1 MSRTPNRCTGAW
13 RRDQSGLGLIELLVV
28 IAISLLMLAGL
39 FSIVYGTRQNYL
51 AQNQLAQL
59 QDSERLAMNLITSIV
74 QTGGY
79 FPNPTVNTLTGSL
92 PAAGNF
98 TAAGQAY
105 FGQTVAGNDQLYVR
119 YVAGTND
126 GVMDCNGNTNS
137 TGANLTDVNYFYIA
151 NNQLV
156 CQVTANGVAKAAQP
170 LVNGVTGMAIQ
181 YGVNV
186 NNDGNNSAEQYLT
199 AGNMLPAYWN
209 QVVSVRITLT
219 FANPLTGQTAAGPGP
234 VAAPTLNRT
243 IDLLNRI

>member
-1 MSRTPNRCTGAW
+1 MTRARNRRTAAW
-13 RRDQSGLGLIELLVV
+13 MRKQSGMGLIEFLVV
-28 IAISLLMLAGL
+28 ILISILMLMGL

-79 FPNPTVNTLTGSL
+79 FPNPTVNTLASSL
-92 PAAGNF
+92 PIAVNF
-98 TAAGQAY
+98 AAAGQAY
-105 FGQTVAGNDQLYVR
+105 YGVTVAGNDQLYVR

-126 GVMDCNGNTNS
+126 GVMDCNGNTNG
-137 TGANLTDVNYFYIA
+137 TGASLTDVNYFYIA

-156 CQVTANGVAKAAQP
+156 CQVTANGVAKAPQP
-170 LVNGVTGMAIQ
+170 LVNGVTGMTIQ

-186 NNDGNNSAEQYLT
+186 NNDGNSSAEQYLT
-199 AGNMLPAYWN
+199 AAGMAPYWN

-219 FANPLTGQTAAGPGP
+219 FANPLTFQTAAGPVP
-234 VAAPTLNRT
+234 VATPTLSRT

>member
-1 MSRTPNRCTGAW
+1 MTRTSHRHIAAG
-13 RRDQSGLGLIELLVV
+13 RRKQSGLGLMELLVV
-28 IAISLLMLAGL
+28 ILISLLMLAGL

-79 FPNPTVNTLTGSL
+79 FPNPTVNTLIGSL

-98 TAAGQAY
+98 AAAGQAY

-126 GVMDCNGNTNS
+126 GVMDCNGNTNG
-137 TGANLTDVNYFYIA
+137 TGASYVDVNYFYVA

-156 CQVTANGVAKAAQP
+156 CQVTANGVANAPQP
-170 LVNGVTGMAIQ
+170 LVNGVTGMTIQ

-199 AGNMLPAYWN
+199 AASMAPYWN
-209 QVVSVRITLT
+209 LVVSVRITLT
-219 FANPLTGQTAAGPGP
+219 FANPLTAQTAAGSAP
-234 VAAPTLNRT
+234 VVAPTLTRT

>member
-1 MSRTPNRCTGAW
+1 MMRARD
-13 RRDQSGLGLIELLVV
+13 RRSSTCLRNQAGVGLVELLVV

-39 FSIVYGTRQNYL
+39 FSIIYGTRQNYL

-59 QDSERLAMNLITSIV
+59 QDSERLAMNLLTSIV

-79 FPNPTVNTLTGSL
+79 FPNPTVNTAVGSL
-92 PAAGNF
+92 PVSGLF
-98 TAAGQAY
+98 TLPGQAY
-105 FGQTVAGNDQLYVR
+105 FGATVAGNDQLYVR

-126 GVMDCNGNTNS
+126 GVMDCNGDTNS

-156 CQVTANGVAKAAQP
+156 CQVTAGAAAKAAQP
-170 LVNGVTGMAIQ
+170 LVNSVTGMAIQ

-186 NNDGNNSAEQYLT
+186 LNDGTNSAEQYFT
-199 AGNMLPAYWN
+199 AANMQPAYWN
-209 QVVSVRITLT
+209 EIVSVRITLT
-219 FANPLTGQTAAGPGP
+219 FANPLTGQTGVGAAP
-234 VAAPTLNRT
+234 VAAPTLTRT

>member
-1 MSRTPNRCTGAW
+1 MTRTPVRPIGAW
-13 RRDQSGLGLIELLVV
+13 RRPQSGLGLIELLVV

-79 FPNPTVNTLTGSL
+79 FPNPTVNTLIGSL
-92 PAAGNF
+92 PPAGAF

-105 FGQTVAGNDQLYVR
+105 FGATVGANDQIYVR

-126 GVMDCNGNTNS
+126 GVMDCNGNTNG
-137 TGANLTDVNYFYIA
+137 TGASLTEVNYFYVA

-186 NNDGNNSAEQYLT
+186 NNDGTNSAEQYLT
-199 AGNMLPAYWN
+199 AGAMLPAYWN
-209 QVVSVRITLT
+209 EVVAVRITLT
-219 FANPLTGQTAAGPGP
+219 FTNPVPGQAG
-234 VAAPTLNRT
+234 AAPTLSRT